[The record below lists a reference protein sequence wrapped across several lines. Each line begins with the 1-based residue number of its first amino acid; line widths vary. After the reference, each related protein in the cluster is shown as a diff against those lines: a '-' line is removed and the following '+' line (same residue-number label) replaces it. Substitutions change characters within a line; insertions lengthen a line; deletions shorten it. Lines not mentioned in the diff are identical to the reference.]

1 MKKLKKCDNCV
12 EIERTSARIMRSF
25 IDQTEKVD
33 DLGVEKMKLIKY
45 IKQLPY
51 SFIHGD
57 EEQEDAYQK
66 IEGLL

>member
-1 MKKLKKCDNCV
+1 MKRCKNCV
-12 EIERTSARIMRSF
+12 EIEKTSARIMRSF

-33 DLGVEKMKLIKY
+33 DLEVEKMKLIEY
-45 IKQLPY
+45 IKQLPH